1 MKMKLN
7 LNGKGEK
14 GSRRVKPWQAIVGV
28 IALVMIPSL
37 GNTFAGSI
45 TVNTAQNVEFGQGI
59 ASTAACDSAVTITP
73 YAKYVAASTNNY
85 VLESITVTNIELRET
100 TTAASNLTCLGKTI
114 KIQVLNGSNVLQ
126 SWVAAGT
133 TTGAAT
139 INATAGTNTTSS
151 VTSGLTAILTGSNSA
166 TGSLEFGITSPTLL
180 AAEVTKILIQ
190 TQ

>member
-45 TVNTAQNVEFGQGI
+45 VVNTAQNVEFGQGI

-73 YAKYVAASTNNY
+73 YAKYVAATTNNY
-85 VLESITVTNIELRET
+85 VLETITVTNIELRET
-100 TTAASNLTCLGKTI
+100 TTAEAGLTCLGKTI

-126 SWVAAGT
+126 SWVTAGT

-139 INATAGTNTTSS
+139 INATAGVNTTSS